1 MAKLKNTY
9 ILIVFL
15 IIIFISFL
23 FVSRVERFSA
33 TYLPFDPTNQR
44 TWPEPLVC
52 IVPISVFEQSAAVEL
67 AYWNKMKADGSTM
80 IGTPP
85 TGIVDPNIILTIK
98 EKCPAIIKY
107 CNLNPTDK
115 KCPKIPEMSPMCQKY
130 PGPFCT
136 AAQGWNTASPSFSMN
151 DIQMNTM
158 GAAMG
163 AFDAAMGAG
172 TNAYNTY
179 TPVSQNTVFSGS
191 ICNRLQAYENGC
203 RGP

>member
-1 MAKLKNTY
+1 MTKLKY

-23 FVSRVERFSA
+23 FVSRIERFSA
-33 TYLPFDPTNQR
+33 TYIPFDPTNER
-44 TWPEPLVC
+44 TWPNQLTC
-52 IVPISVFEQSAAVEL
+52 IMPISFFEKSEVAKI
-67 AYWNKMKADGSTM
+67 N
-80 IGTPP
+80 
-85 TGIVDPNIILTIK
+85 
-98 EKCPAIIKY
+98 EKCSAVIKY
-107 CNLNPTDK
+107 CNSSPNDK
-115 KCPKIPEMSPMCQKY
+115 KCSTLWTPNGQFPGMASICQKY